1 MVGPLSFLK
10 PRDALQSLRV
20 SQAQERLLLTGFIW
34 RFVWA
39 LRPLASNF
47 VAFRTWCDPDRGL
60 AGFHAGSVGGR
71 CPTCKRRTT
80 KAAP

>member
-1 MVGPLSFLK
+1 M
-10 PRDALQSLRV
+10 
-20 SQAQERLLLTGFIW
+20 LTGFIW

-47 VAFRTWCDPDRGL
+47 VAFRTWCDPDKGL

-71 CPTCKRRTT
+71 CPTCRR
-80 KAAP
+80 KVR